1 MKYFLINIYF
11 PDSSGNLLIT
21 KTANQ
26 DLQRIQFLVIVQLR
40 SEGPVSRESTKL
52 ILSIAI
58 ILLVV
63 GLGVYLQEIN
73 APVYGIPGLLEP
85 FIKK

>member
-1 MKYFLINIYF
+1 M
-11 PDSSGNLLIT
+11 
-21 KTANQ
+21 
-26 DLQRIQFLVIVQLR
+26 
-40 SEGPVSRESTKL
+40 SRESIKL

-63 GLGVYLQEIN
+63 GLGMYLQNSI

-85 FIKK
+85 FLEK